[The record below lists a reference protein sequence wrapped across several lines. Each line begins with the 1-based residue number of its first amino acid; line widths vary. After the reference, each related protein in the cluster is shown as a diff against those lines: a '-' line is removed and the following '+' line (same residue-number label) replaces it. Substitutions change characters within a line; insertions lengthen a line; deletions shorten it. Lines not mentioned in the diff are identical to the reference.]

1 VICYEVIV
9 TPYIPKPAQ
18 ALFESGDCKFVTP
31 YILQPDEALF
41 ESEVIVRPY
50 ILQPNEALF
59 ESDVVVTPYILQ
71 PDQTPFHNENSL
83 SDQYKALTEGQHLAS
98 GKNVRWKVLSPL
110 CGRHGGERARSRWPA
125 CGAVLAAVATA

>member
-1 VICYEVIV
+1 VVI
-9 TPYIPKPAQ
+9 
-18 ALFESGDCKFVTP
+18 VTP

-83 SDQYKALTEGQHLAS
+83 SDQYKALTIMHDLGFMY
-98 GKNVRWKVLSPL
+98 
-110 CGRHGGERARSRWPA
+110 
-125 CGAVLAAVATA
+125 